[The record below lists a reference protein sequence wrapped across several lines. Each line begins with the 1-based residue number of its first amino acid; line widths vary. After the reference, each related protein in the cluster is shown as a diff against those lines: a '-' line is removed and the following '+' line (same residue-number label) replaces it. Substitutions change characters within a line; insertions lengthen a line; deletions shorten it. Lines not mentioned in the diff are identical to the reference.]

1 MSKKDQ
7 NITNTLDSYLITDSA
22 LMSCIE
28 EDENLIPN
36 NELRVSELLSEIELI
51 NEDRNRLLREN
62 EQVQSLKFK
71 LRMQTVQIE
80 LLSKVATRS
89 MEKQCQCKKRPDIP
103 ATPRK
108 VSRNIRIASPS
119 DLGSKKDSNL
129 SSVSTLTRQELS
141 HSPMHRYSSSKVRVA
156 RNVTK
161 PSK

>member
-7 NITNTLDSYLITDSA
+7 NLTNTLDSYLITDSA

-28 EDENLIPN
+28 EDENLLVN
-36 NELRVSELLSEIELI
+36 NENRVNELLSEIELI

-62 EQVQSLKFK
+62 EEIQALKLKVRLQSI
-71 LRMQTVQIE
+71 QIE
-80 LLSKVATRS
+80 LLSKVATKA

-119 DLGSKKDSNL
+119 DLTGKKDSNL
-129 SSVSTLTRQELS
+129 STISTLTRQEFS

-156 RNVTK
+156 RNLPK
-161 PSK
+161 ASK